1 MKGKTIF
8 GMFVLMVVGI
18 MLSTTLVSAYKGDPT
33 SEGPNFNEERHESME
48 VAFETMDYDTWYELM
63 TEDGRHGRVVDIV
76 NEDNFA
82 TFVEA
87 HEAAENGDYELA
99 AQLRAE
105 LGLNNGHGPRDGTGF
120 GKGMGQGSKDRA
132 EFSKGIHERGQ
143 GMHKDFGG
151 CQE

>member
-8 GMFVLMVVGI
+8 GMFVLMVVGV
-18 MLSTTLVSAYKGDPT
+18 MLSTTMVSAYRGDSNT
-33 SEGPNFNEERHESME
+33 EGPNFNEARHESME
-48 VAFETMDYDTWYELM
+48 TAFETMDYETWYQLM
-63 TEDGRHGRVVDIV
+63 TEDGRHSKVVEV
-76 NEDNFA
+76 VTEDNFA
-82 TFVEA
+82 KFVEA
-87 HEAAENGDYELA
+87 HDAAENGDYETA

-120 GKGMGQGSKDRA
+120 GKGMRQGSKDKA

-143 GMHKDFGG
+143 GMHWGFGE